1 MSGKAVSTGVPAAFL
16 RDVSCR
22 QDSARIIN
30 SLAMFFF
37 DEYTIMVNVQKSYPA
52 ERSALLT
59 GRD

>member
-30 SLAMFFF
+30 SLAMYFS
-37 DEYTIMVNVQKSYPA
+37 DEYTIMINVQKSNLPA
-52 ERSALLT
+52 